1 MSAKTPNSES
11 NPSAGQSESGKTAT
25 LKSKK
30 FLIFFKEMSL
40 FFNHACFRLDFQL
53 TYARKEWS
61 EERAGWRAVIF
72 LNLVRNVNLI
82 LSHLENEMADI
93 PYDPDDSQEQLNAPR
108 QARALPRLK
117 FSEKHRL
124 LKERLAPLTI
134 VQDNLESNLGS
145 ASLDPRTVDTLDAA
159 PFDESN
165 NDGRRPLQEF
175 SINSSN
181 GWKTALDKFRTL
193 RSAPTARTDSVTNEN
208 SSSPV
213 NATSR
218 RVSVRHS
225 EDDIAETI
233 ASCRDDI
240 KSLWDDDIV
249 GETLIR
255 RKVRLEDRP
264 G

>member
-1 MSAKTPNSES
+1 MIM
-11 NPSAGQSESGKTAT
+11 
-25 LKSKK
+25 
-30 FLIFFKEMSL
+30 F
-40 FFNHACFRLDFQL
+40 LDFQL

-93 PYDPDDSQEQLNAPR
+93 PYDPEEEELQEIVEVPR
-108 QARALPRLK
+108 PARALPRLK

-124 LKERLAPLTI
+124 LKERLAPLAT
-134 VQDNLESNLGS
+134 VQDSLESNLGS
-145 ASLDPRTVDTLDAA
+145 ASLDPRTASELGAA
-159 PFDESN
+159 PFDEL
-165 NDGRRPLQEF
+165 DDDQKPLPEF

-181 GWKTALDKFRTL
+181 GWKTALEKFRTL
-193 RSAPTARTDSVTNEN
+193 RSAPTSRADSSANDA

-213 NATSR
+213 TLASR
-218 RVSVRHS
+218 RASVRHS
-225 EDDIAETI
+225 EDDIAEII
-233 ASCRDDI
+233 ASHRDDI
-240 KSLWDDDIV
+240 KTLWEDDIV
-249 GETLIR
+249 GETLMR

>member
-1 MSAKTPNSES
+1 M
-11 NPSAGQSESGKTAT
+11 
-25 LKSKK
+25 
-30 FLIFFKEMSL
+30 FI
-40 FFNHACFRLDFQL
+40 DFQL

-82 LSHLENEMADI
+82 LLHLENEMADI
-93 PYDPDDSQEQLNAPR
+93 PYDPYDSQENLADTPR
-108 QARALPRLK
+108 LARALPRLK
-117 FSEKHRL
+117 FTEKHRL
-124 LKERLAPLTI
+124 LTERLAPLAT

-145 ASLDPRTVDTLDAA
+145 ASLDPRTADSIGAA
-159 PFDESN
+159 PFDEPEN
-165 NDGRRPLQEF
+165 GRRPLQEF

-181 GWKTALDKFRTL
+181 GWKTALEKFRTL
-193 RSAPTARTDSVTNEN
+193 RSAPAAARTDSNEN

-213 NATSR
+213 TTTSPR
-218 RVSVRHS
+218 ISVRHS
-225 EDDIAETI
+225 EDEIAEII

-240 KSLWDDDIV
+240 KTLWDDDIV

-255 RKVRLEDRP
+255 RKIRLEDHP

>member
-1 MSAKTPNSES
+1 MM
-11 NPSAGQSESGKTAT
+11 
-25 LKSKK
+25 
-30 FLIFFKEMSL
+30 F
-40 FFNHACFRLDFQL
+40 LDFQL

-82 LSHLENEMADI
+82 LQHLENEMADI
-93 PYDPDDSQEQLNAPR
+93 PYDPYDSQENLNDAPR
-108 QARALPRLK
+108 RARALPRLK

-124 LKERLAPLTI
+124 LTERLAPLAT

-145 ASLDPRTVDTLDAA
+145 ASLDPRSADAGAA
-159 PFDESN
+159 PFDE
-165 NDGRRPLQEF
+165 DEDVRRPLQEF

-181 GWKTALDKFRTL
+181 GWKTALEKFRTL
-193 RSAPTARTDSVTNEN
+193 RNVAPAPARTDSNEN
-208 SSSPV
+208 SSPV
-213 NATSR
+213 TVTSR
-218 RVSVRHS
+218 RISVRHS
-225 EDDIAETI
+225 EDEIAEII

-240 KSLWDDDIV
+240 KTLWEDDIV
-249 GETLIR
+249 AETLMR

>member
-1 MSAKTPNSES
+1 MMMFE
-11 NPSAGQSESGKTAT
+11 
-25 LKSKK
+25 
-30 FLIFFKEMSL
+30 
-40 FFNHACFRLDFQL
+40 DFQL

-61 EERAGWRAVIF
+61 EERAAWRAVIF

-82 LSHLENEMADI
+82 LLHLENEMADI
-93 PYDPDDSQEQLNAPR
+93 PYDPEDSQENLNAPR
-108 QARALPRLK
+108 PARALPRLK
-117 FSEKHRL
+117 FSEKHRIL
-124 LKERLAPLTI
+124 MERLAPLTT

-145 ASLDPRTVDTLDAA
+145 ASLDPRTSSAVGAA
-159 PFDESN
+159 PFDEPD
-165 NDGRRPLQEF
+165 DGRRPLQEF

-181 GWKTALDKFRTL
+181 GWKSALDKFRTL
-193 RSAPTARTDSVTNEN
+193 RSASSPTTARTDSGTTEN

-213 NATSR
+213 TATSR

-225 EDDIAETI
+225 EDEIAEII
-233 ASCRDDI
+233 ASCRDDV

-249 GETLIR
+249 EETLMR

>member
-1 MSAKTPNSES
+1 M
-11 NPSAGQSESGKTAT
+11 
-25 LKSKK
+25 
-30 FLIFFKEMSL
+30 FV
-40 FFNHACFRLDFQL
+40 DFQL

-82 LSHLENEMADI
+82 LLHLENEMADI
-93 PYDPDDSQEQLNAPR
+93 PYDPEDSQEDLNAPR
-108 QARALPRLK
+108 LARALPRLK
-117 FSEKHRL
+117 FSEKHRN
-124 LKERLAPLTI
+124 LKERLAPLTT

-145 ASLDPRTVDTLDAA
+145 ASLDPRAADAMGAA
-159 PFDESN
+159 PFDES
-165 NDGRRPLQEF
+165 DDRRPLQEF

-193 RSAPTARTDSVTNEN
+193 RSAPTARTDSATNDS

-213 NATSR
+213 TVTSR
-218 RVSVRHS
+218 RASVRHS
-225 EDDIAETI
+225 EDEIAEII

-249 GETLIR
+249 GEMLIR

>member
-1 MSAKTPNSES
+1 MVM
-11 NPSAGQSESGKTAT
+11 
-25 LKSKK
+25 
-30 FLIFFKEMSL
+30 FV
-40 FFNHACFRLDFQL
+40 DFQL

-93 PYDPDDSQEQLNAPR
+93 PYDPDDSQEKLDAPR
-108 QARALPRLK
+108 PARALPRLK
-117 FSEKHRL
+117 FTEKHRL
-124 LKERLAPLTI
+124 LKERLAPLTT

-145 ASLDPRTVDTLDAA
+145 ASLDPRTADAIGAA
-159 PFDESN
+159 PFDEPD
-165 NDGRRPLQEF
+165 DGRRPLQEF

-193 RSAPTARTDSVTNEN
+193 RSAPTTRNDPVTNEN

-213 NATSR
+213 TYTSR

-225 EDDIAETI
+225 EDEIAEII

>member
-1 MSAKTPNSES
+1 MIHDV
-11 NPSAGQSESGKTAT
+11 
-25 LKSKK
+25 
-30 FLIFFKEMSL
+30 FV
-40 FFNHACFRLDFQL
+40 DFQL

-93 PYDPDDSQEQLNAPR
+93 PYDPDDDSQDNADAPPR
-108 QARALPRLK
+108 TARALPRLK

-124 LKERLAPLTI
+124 LSERLAPLAT
-134 VQDNLESNLGS
+134 VQDSLESNLGS
-145 ASLDPRTVDTLDAA
+145 ASLDPRTASAMGAA
-159 PFDESN
+159 PFDDLD
-165 NDGRRPLQEF
+165 DGGGQQQQQQRPLQEF

-181 GWKTALDKFRTL
+181 GWKTALEKFRTL
-193 RSAPTARTDSVTNEN
+193 RSPPTARTDSVTNN
-208 SSSPV
+208 NNNDNNSSSSPV
-213 NATSR
+213 TVTSR
-218 RVSVRHS
+218 RASVRHS
-225 EDDIAETI
+225 EDEIAEII

-249 GETLIR
+249 EETLMR

>member
-1 MSAKTPNSES
+1 MIT
-11 NPSAGQSESGKTAT
+11 
-25 LKSKK
+25 
-30 FLIFFKEMSL
+30 FV
-40 FFNHACFRLDFQL
+40 DFQL

-93 PYDPDDSQEQLNAPR
+93 PYDPYDSQEDLNAPR
-108 QARALPRLK
+108 PARALPRLK

-124 LKERLAPLTI
+124 LKERLAPLAT

-145 ASLDPRTVDTLDAA
+145 ASLDPRTADAMGAA
-159 PFDESN
+159 PFDEPE
-165 NDGRRPLQEF
+165 DGRRPLQEF

-193 RSAPTARTDSVTNEN
+193 RSAPSARTDSNEN
-208 SSSPV
+208 SSPV
-213 NATSR
+213 TVTSR
-218 RVSVRHS
+218 RASVRHS
-225 EDDIAETI
+225 EDEIAEII

>member
-1 MSAKTPNSES
+1 M
-11 NPSAGQSESGKTAT
+11 
-25 LKSKK
+25 
-30 FLIFFKEMSL
+30 FLF
-40 FFNHACFRLDFQL
+40 LDFQL
-53 TYARKEWS
+53 TYSRKEWS

-93 PYDPDDSQEQLNAPR
+93 PYDPDDSQENLNAPR
-108 QARALPRLK
+108 PARALPRLK

-124 LKERLAPLTI
+124 LKERLEPLTT

-145 ASLDPRTVDTLDAA
+145 ASLDPRTSSATGAA
-159 PFDESN
+159 PFDEP
-165 NDGRRPLQEF
+165 DGRRPPQEF

-181 GWKTALDKFRTL
+181 GWKSALDKFRTL
-193 RSAPTARTDSVTNEN
+193 RSANSPTTARVDSVANDN
-208 SSSPV
+208 NSSPV
-213 NATSR
+213 TVTSR
-218 RVSVRHS
+218 RFSVRHS
-225 EDDIAETI
+225 EDEIAEVI

-249 GETLIR
+249 GETLMR
-255 RKVRLEDRP
+255 RKVRLEDLP